1 MTFTIGTPFTRN
13 AGYYYN
19 WELRGKSEA
28 DVQTCVHC
36 QAVILMQQ
44 WNQIDAKTG
53 KLAGGFCM
61 RCNAPICEQCAP
73 KMATEGCIPFIRKIE
88 QQVDMVTKLDKYL
101 KDAGLEPVAPR
112 PLFTGVILEE

>member
-1 MTFTIGTPFTRN
+1 MTFSIGTPHTRN

-19 WELRGKSEA
+19 WEVRGTKAEA
-28 DVQTCVHC
+28 DVQTCTHC

-44 WNQIDAKTG
+44 WAKTRDG

-73 KMATEGCIPFIRKIE
+73 KMATEGCVPFIKKLE
-88 QQVDMVTKLDKYL
+88 AELDMTVKLKQYIRE
-101 KDAGLEPVAPR
+101 AGFEPAAPP
-112 PLFTGVILEE
+112 PLFTGIILEE